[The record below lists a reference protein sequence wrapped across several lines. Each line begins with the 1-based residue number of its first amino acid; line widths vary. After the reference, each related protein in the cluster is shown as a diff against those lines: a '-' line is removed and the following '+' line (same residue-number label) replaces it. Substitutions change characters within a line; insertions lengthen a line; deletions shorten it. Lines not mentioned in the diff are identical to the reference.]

1 MYSVSS
7 PPLLS
12 SAQNEADPDSMVDY
26 ICRKRNLGNAESW
39 ALIVRLSDGDIV
51 VPLDRTVESLGDQ
64 HEVVLV
70 ARSQVGTVGLRQRRN
85 PQNIDPSGELS
96 LLFPISCSELLNE
109 VASWCSFDLS
119 ATSRRTNYSEISI
132 RFAIDV
138 DLSALSSSTKVT
150 HVPRRETSSYDC
162 HRWG

>member
-1 MYSVSS
+1 MR
-7 PPLLS
+7 
-12 SAQNEADPDSMVDY
+12 VDY

-85 PQNIDPSGELS
+85 PQNIDPSGELRPVPYDN
-96 LLFPISCSELLNE
+96 LL
-109 VASWCSFDLS
+109 
-119 ATSRRTNYSEISI
+119 Y
-132 RFAIDV
+132 
-138 DLSALSSSTKVT
+138 
-150 HVPRRETSSYDC
+150 
-162 HRWG
+162 